1 MDRTM
6 NPASSAPDPSRPDPK
21 RSEVKPSPLPG
32 TPVQAGPSVQ
42 AGSSV
47 QRPGTPRRWQGIG
60 LALLVLAVGYGGYRL
75 GHSSAPAG
83 TEQAGSGQF
92 GAGQGGN
99 GQFGAGQAGV
109 GQTGAGQAGAGRFR
123 RNREAGAG
131 QGAAGQTGAAGAGAG
146 GTAQG
151 GAGQGGTATIGTGS
165 SGAIIA
171 VQAAQAKDGVL
182 VTTRTATGTVA
193 TTQQTVVSARASG
206 TVSGLP
212 VSVGSTVQSGDT
224 VVSLSSSDLNT
235 AVQSAQNAL
244 DTARVSLSTQTNQTS
259 GSRGQLQAA
268 VAASQITLQNARTTL
283 NAQER
288 LYGIGAISQTDLN
301 TARAA
306 VQQAQSGLS
315 SAQNSLDQNSR
326 AGSETLA
333 SLKLAVQ
340 KAQISLTQAQQAAA
354 EARVTA
360 PFAGQVTAISV
371 TGGQF
376 LNAGTAAFTLTSS
389 SRQVNFSV
397 PPSQS
402 GSIKVGQLLTYAVGQ
417 QKYSLKVTENAG
429 APVNGNVQVV
439 ARFVDAA
446 KVPLLGAVGSV
457 SYPYTVASG
466 VVVPSTAL
474 QLDGE
479 NTSVFTVQSGKAKQ
493 VPVTV
498 LGQANSQ
505 AAVSGIDSGEQV
517 IAQPPSGLLDGAS
530 VTTDASGARA
540 GSSSTAQSDANTTGS
555 TQGQGAQGQGG
566 QGQGTQGQG
575 GQGQTRAGQGTQ
587 TPRSG
592 ATGTPPAG
600 GPGGA
605 P

>member
-21 RSEVKPSPLPG
+21 RSEVKSSPPVGPAPG
-32 TPVQAGPSVQ
+32 ARG
-42 AGSSV
+42 
-47 QRPGTPRRWQGIG
+47 PRRWQGIG
-60 LALLVLAVGYGGYRL
+60 TALLVVAVGYGGYRL
-75 GHSSAPAG
+75 GHSSAATGAAG
-83 TEQAGSGQF
+83 AQAGSGQF
-92 GAGQGGN
+92 GG
-99 GQFGAGQAGV
+99 
-109 GQTGAGQAGAGRFR
+109 GQAGAGQF
-123 RNREAGAG
+123 GAG
-131 QGAAGQTGAAGAGAG
+131 QGAAGQGGTGRSRRSQGAAGAG
-146 GTAQG
+146 GTANG
-151 GAGQGGTATIGTGS
+151 NPATIGAGS

-171 VQAAQAKDGVL
+171 VQAAEARDGVL
-182 VTTRTATGTVA
+182 STTRTATGTVA
-193 TTQQTVVSARASG
+193 TTQQTVVSARTSG

-212 VSVGSTVQSGDT
+212 VPVGGTVQAGDT
-224 VVSLSSSDLNT
+224 VVSLSSSDLST
-235 AVQSAQNAL
+235 AVQSAKNAL
-244 DTARVSLSTQTNQTS
+244 DTARVSRSTQANQTS

-283 NAQER
+283 TAQER

-306 VQQAQSGLS
+306 VQNAQSSLS
-315 SAQNSLDQNSR
+315 SAQNNLNQNSR
-326 AGSETLA
+326 AGTETLA
-333 SLKLAVQ
+333 SLQLAVQ
-340 KAQISLTQAQQAAA
+340 KAQITLTQARQAAA
-354 EARVTA
+354 EAKVTA
-360 PFAGQVTAISV
+360 PFAGQVTAIPV

-402 GSIKVGQLLTYAVGQ
+402 GSVRVGQLLTYTVGQ

-466 VVVPSTAL
+466 VLVPSTAL
-474 QLDGE
+474 QLDGN
-479 NTSVFTVQSGKAKQ
+479 NTSVFTVQGGKARQ

-498 LGQANSQ
+498 LGQADSR
-505 AAVSGIDSGEQV
+505 AAVSGIDSGVQV

-530 VTTDASGARA
+530 VTTDAAGARA
-540 GSSSTAQSDANTTGS
+540 GSSGTAQSDAN
-555 TQGQGAQGQGG
+555 GAG
-566 QGQGTQGQG
+566 QGQRGAGQNGAGQSGAGQNGTGQSG
-575 GQGQTRAGQGTQ
+575 AGQNKAGQGTQ
-587 TPRSG
+587 TQGTQTRRSG
-592 ATGTPPAG
+592 ATGAPPAG

>member
-1 MDRTM
+1 M

-21 RSEVKPSPLPG
+21 RSEVKPSPPPG
-32 TPVQAGPSVQ
+32 IPVQT
-42 AGSSV
+42 GSSV
-47 QRPGTPRRWQGIG
+47 QRPATPRRWQGIG
-60 LALLVLAVGYGGYRL
+60 IALLVVAVGYGGYRL
-75 GHSSAPAG
+75 GHSSSTTGTAG
-83 TEQAGSGQF
+83 TEQAGT
-92 GAGQGGN
+92 
-99 GQFGAGQAGV
+99 GQFGAGQAGT
-109 GQTGAGQAGAGRFR
+109 GQGGTGQAGTGTGRFR
-123 RNREAGAG
+123 RNREAGAA
-131 QGAAGQTGAAGAGAG
+131 QGAAGQTGAGQNGAG
-146 GTAQG
+146 QF
-151 GAGQGGTATIGTGS
+151 GAGQGAAGTGAGAATIGTGS

-171 VQAAQAKDGVL
+171 VQAAEAKDGVL

-268 VAASQITLQNARTTL
+268 VAASQITLQNAQTTL
-283 NAQER
+283 TAQER

-306 VQQAQSGLS
+306 VQQAQSSLS

-354 EARVTA
+354 EAKVTA

-371 TGGQF
+371 TGGQY

-389 SRQVNFSV
+389 ARQVNFSV

-439 ARFVDAA
+439 ARFVDAS

-479 NTSVFTVQSGKAKQ
+479 NTSVFTVQNGKAKQ

-498 LGQANSQ
+498 LGQADSK

-530 VTTDASGARA
+530 VTTEADGARA
-540 GSSSTAQSDANTTGS
+540 GSSSTAQSDANTTGA
-555 TQGQGAQGQGG
+555 AQGQG
-566 QGQGTQGQG
+566 
-575 GQGQTRAGQGTQ
+575 RSGQGTQ
-587 TPRSG
+587 TQRAGASG
-592 ATGTPPAG
+592 APPAG